1 MTKHV
6 LIRGLNGK
14 IIVDANEILTVCE
27 ETIRGGE
34 KRTVIKF
41 KNGEEV
47 YSLYNPEGLYTDIVD
62 DW

>member
-1 MTKHV
+1 MPKHV
-6 LIRGLNGK
+6 LIRGLTGK

-27 ETIRGGE
+27 VSVRGE

-62 DW
+62 DF